1 MPNWTRLK
9 YNLTT
14 PLGKDGRRV
23 TGSRDHIALSRKAA
37 RESMVLLKNTDST
50 LPLLKGKKI
59 ALFGKGTYDYVK
71 GGGGSGDVNCE
82 YVKPLAEGLKEK
94 EEEGKIAL
102 FAPSL
107 SYYKDYVSFSYMEGG
122 VPGLVSEAEVPLSL
136 IKDAASF
143 TDTAIFTLSRFSGE
157 AWDRSVKGQK
167 LKTNDPWIKAYV
179 DKQNEIFDDGDFYLT
194 EKEKS
199 LFETLKEYFSSLIV
213 VINSGSTI
221 NLDWAEKE
229 NKVKAILFAYQG
241 GMEGGGAMADI
252 LVGDASPSGRLPD
265 TFVSNLED
273 YYSTSTFHESKDYV
287 NYTDDIYVGYRYFLT
302 IPGEDKKILY
312 PFGFGLSYTSF
323 LYRVDDLT
331 FDGDSVSLS
340 VEVENTGLYKGK
352 DVIEVYVES
361 PEGLK
366 LDRPKRVLATF
377 AKTPLLDKG
386 DKLTLQLSFSLR
398 DIASF
403 DDEGV
408 VKNRH
413 WVLEKGEYSILI
425 SDDSMSFERKSLE
438 VTEDRVF
445 EYCPTLLSSPLLSE
459 RLKRDGSV
467 EKLEKKENNTLLSV
481 ITRQDI
487 NTLEGIQPKTREKKE
502 YERNINLPKEKG
514 IDFERVKNGEMSLDE
529 FVSALPTNVLVDL
542 IGGQPN
548 RGVAN
553 TFGFG
558 NQEDYGIPSVMTA
571 DGPAGLRVNSDTGIF
586 TTAWPCATALASSW
600 NEELVEEVGKA
611 GGMEVK
617 ENGIGL
623 WLTPAVNIHRT
634 PLCGRNFEYY
644 SEDPILAGKLASSMV
659 RGIES
664 NGVGACVKHFAL
676 NNKETNR
683 KESDSRVSE
692 RAMREIYLRQFEII
706 IKEAKPVSVMSSYN
720 LINGIKAS
728 ENNALLSG
736 ILRDE
741 WGFEGFVTSDW
752 WTHGEHYL
760 EALAG
765 NDLKMGNGY
774 PERVEEAMDLGA
786 ITREDLE
793 KNVKHILSSILRLE

>member
-107 SYYKDYVSFSYMEGG
+107 SFYKDYVSFSYMEGG

-287 NYTDDIYVGYRYFLT
+287 NYTDDIYVGYRYFIT

-377 AKTPLLDKG
+377 AKTPLFDKG
-386 DKLTLQLSFSLR
+386 DTLTLQLSFSLR

-445 EYCPTLLSSPLLSE
+445 AYCPTLLSSPLLSE
-459 RLKRDGSV
+459 RLKRDGSI
-467 EKLEKKENNTLLSV
+467 EKLENKENNTLQSV

-487 NTLEGIQPKTREKKE
+487 STLEGIQPKPRENKE
-502 YERNINLPKEKG
+502 YTKNINLPKEKG

-644 SEDPILAGKLASSMV
+644 SEDPIIAGKHGKRNRVQRSGSM
-659 RGIES
+659 R
-664 NGVGACVKHFAL
+664 
-676 NNKETNR
+676 
-683 KESDSRVSE
+683 
-692 RAMREIYLRQFEII
+692 
-706 IKEAKPVSVMSSYN
+706 
-720 LINGIKAS
+720 
-728 ENNALLSG
+728 
-736 ILRDE
+736 
-741 WGFEGFVTSDW
+741 
-752 WTHGEHYL
+752 
-760 EALAG
+760 
-765 NDLKMGNGY
+765 
-774 PERVEEAMDLGA
+774 
-786 ITREDLE
+786 
-793 KNVKHILSSILRLE
+793 

>member
-1 MPNWTRLK
+1 MPNWTRLR

-14 PLGKDGRRV
+14 PMGKDGKRV
-23 TGSRDHIALSRKAA
+23 TGNEEHIALARKAA
-37 RESMVLLKNTDST
+37 GESMVLLKNTDFT
-50 LPLLKGKKI
+50 LPFVKGKKV

-71 GGGGSGDVNCE
+71 GGGGSGDVNCK

-94 EEEGKIAL
+94 EAEGKVLL
-102 FAPSL
+102 FPPSL
-107 SYYKDYVSFSYMEGG
+107 SFYKDYVASSYKEGG
-122 VPGLVSEAEVPLSL
+122 VPGLIAESEVPLAL
-136 IKDAASF
+136 IKDASSF
-143 TDTAIFTLSRFSGE
+143 TDTAVFTVSRFSGE
-157 AWDRSVKGQK
+157 AWDRSIKGQK
-167 LKTNDPWIKAYV
+167 IKTNDSWIKAYV
-179 DKQNEIFDDGDFYLT
+179 EKQNEIFDDGDFYLT
-194 EKEKS
+194 QKEKN
-199 LFETLKEYFSSLIV
+199 LFNTLKEYFSSIIV
-213 VINSGSTI
+213 VVNSGSTI

-229 NKVKAILFAYQG
+229 KKVKGILFAYQG

-252 LVGDASPSGRLPD
+252 LVGDATPSGRLPD
-265 TFVSNLED
+265 TFVNNLED
-273 YYSTSTFHESKDYV
+273 YYSTSNFHESKDYV
-287 NYTDDIYVGYRYFLT
+287 NYTDDIYVGYRYFNT
-302 IPGEDKKILY
+302 IEGEDKKILY
-312 PFGFGLSYTSF
+312 PFGYGLSYTSF
-323 LYRVDDLT
+323 TYNISNILRDKKD
-331 FDGDSVSLS
+331 VSLT
-340 VEVENTGLYKGK
+340 VEVENTGSFKEK

-366 LDRPKRVLATF
+366 LDRPKRVLAAF
-377 AKTPLLDKG
+377 SKTPLLGKG
-386 DKLTLQLSFSLR
+386 EKATLTLSFPLR

-403 DDEGV
+403 DEEGV
-408 VKNRH
+408 IKERH
-413 WVLEKGEYSILI
+413 WVLEKGEYSLLI
-425 SDDSMSFERKSLE
+425 SDNSLSFIKKSLT
-438 VTEDRVF
+438 VKEDEVF
-445 EYCPTLLSSPLLSE
+445 EHCPTVLSYPLLKE

-467 EKLEKKENNTLLSV
+467 EILNTKENNTLLST
-481 ITRQDI
+481 IPRQDI
-487 NTLEGIQPKTREKKE
+487 NTLEGIQPKIREGE
-502 YERNINLPKEKG
+502 GYTSHMNLPKAKG
-514 IDFERVKNGEMSLDE
+514 IDFERVKNGEMTLSD
-529 FVSALPTNVLVDL
+529 FISALPTNILVDL

-548 RGVAN
+548 KGVAN

-558 NQEDYGIPSVMTA
+558 NHEDYGIPSVMTA
-571 DGPAGLRVNSDTGIF
+571 DGPAGLRLAVDTGIC

-600 NEELVEEVGKA
+600 NVELLEEVGRA
-611 GGMEVK
+611 GGLEVK

-644 SEDPILAGKLASSMV
+644 SEDPLLTGKLASSMV

-664 NGVGACVKHFAL
+664 NGVGASVKHFAL

-728 ENNALLSG
+728 ENKALLTG
-736 ILRDE
+736 ILREE

-760 EALAG
+760 EAAAG

-774 PERVEEAMDLGA
+774 PERVEEAMSKGA

-793 KNVKHILSSILRLE
+793 NNVRHILSSILRLD